1 VVVKTHGVTTRNAT
15 ASAPARPFVGRE
27 AEFEELVAALGE
39 ARDGDGHVFF
49 LTGEPGIGK
58 TRLMQELTRLARERG
73 WQVAAGRCWEEG
85 GAPAYW
91 PWIQAV
97 RELGGDFERLSPGTK
112 GSVDPETARF
122 RLFDA
127 AARFLVERSQAQPLV
142 ILLDDLHAADAAS
155 LVLMRFVGE
164 AVGQAPLVLVGSYRE
179 RPRSSEAARAA
190 RPDRRGARGDTY
202 RNDVDPHLSEIAR
215 HLAAAAPL
223 GDADTAV
230 DTSSGRVTALPTSSP
245 TRRPAFTTSGRSGC
259 SAGPARRR
267 ASAAASS
274 CCRSA
279 TPAGAP
285 ATCAPPE
292 RASRRPLTSHAGWTT
307 ARCSPE
313 PHWATWSGS
322 GARARQLPGQPRTSG
337 PNQGALRR
345 GQHVLRQPEHPP
357 PGDPRAGRTLPRLT
371 QRDRHVTAT

>member
-1 VVVKTHGVTTRNAT
+1 
-15 ASAPARPFVGRE
+15 
-27 AEFEELVAALGE
+27 
-39 ARDGDGHVFF
+39 
-49 LTGEPGIGK
+49 
-58 TRLMQELTRLARERG
+58 MQELTRLARERG

-112 GSVDPETARF
+112 GSVDPDTARF

-127 AARFLVERSQAQPLV
+127 AARFLVERSRAQPLV

-179 RPRSSEAARAA
+179 REAQSHERPELFGELARVGPRLALQGLEVEEVEAYVE
-190 RPDRRGARGDTY
+190 G
-202 RNDVDPHLSEIAR
+202 
-215 HLAAAAPL
+215 
-223 GDADTAV
+223 
-230 DTSSGRVTALPTSSP
+230 VTGQEMS
-245 TRRPAFTTSGRSGC
+245 RPA
-259 SAGPARRR
+259 
-267 ASAAASS
+267 
-274 CCRSA
+274 
-279 TPAGAP
+279 
-285 ATCAPPE
+285 
-292 RASRRPLTSHAGWTT
+292 ASRLHVLTGGNPFFLGEVL
-307 ARCSPE
+307 RLVEPE
-313 PHWATWSGS
+313 GLRTRG
-322 GARARQLPGQPRTSG
+322 PGQLRTSG